1 MSSGDVPDD
10 LVPPAEEPASEAPWE
25 GEVRPAPEAG
35 AGDELVRES
44 LEMVAREMLPI
55 VDRAAILSAPL
66 VQVREPMFVAA
77 IPVPLRLAK
86 VVGGMLTSLQARGVP
101 VLSYISHGPTQR
113 YVEGLL
119 GFDIPIARPE
129 KDGSLARA
137 AGGRYTARH
146 RDLVVSLHIL
156 RKLKCGEA
164 LDEGAFRELEGQDR
178 VRLIL
183 LYYYRICP
191 ESFSVCV

>member
-10 LVPPAEEPASEAPWE
+10 LVPSAEEPANEAPQE
-25 GEVRPAPEAG
+25 GEAQPAPEAG
-35 AGDELVRES
+35 GGDEVARGS

-113 YVEGLL
+113 YVENLL
-119 GFDIPIARPE
+119 GFDIPIARPD

-156 RKLKCGEA
+156 KKLKCGEEIRA
-164 LDEGAFRELEGQDR
+164 EQFDELAREGR
-178 VRLIL
+178 INLIM
-183 LYYYRICP
+183 LYYY
-191 ESFSVCV
+191 

>member
-10 LVPPAEEPASEAPWE
+10 LVPSAEEPANEASRE
-25 GEVRPAPEAG
+25 GEAQPAPEAG
-35 AGDELVRES
+35 GGDELTRERLGMVVREI
-44 LEMVAREMLPI
+44 LPM

-77 IPVPLRLAK
+77 VPIPLEYGRL
-86 VVGGMLTSLQARGVP
+86 VGGMLMSLQVRGVP
-101 VLSYISHGPTQR
+101 VMSYISHGPTQR

-146 RDLVVSLHIL
+146 RDLVISLHIL

-164 LDEGAFRELEGQDR
+164 LDESAFRELESKGR